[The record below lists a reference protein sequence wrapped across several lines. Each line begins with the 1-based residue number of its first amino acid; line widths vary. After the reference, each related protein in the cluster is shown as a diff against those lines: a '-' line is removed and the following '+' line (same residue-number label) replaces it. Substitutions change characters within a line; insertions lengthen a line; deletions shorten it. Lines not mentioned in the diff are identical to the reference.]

1 MNTIS
6 QNIMQLTENER
17 IQLFRL
23 LSTNA
28 DLVNKVIPGIPLI
41 EYILTGIDITASNS
55 EVTQAYSAWK
65 TKN

>member
-6 QNIMQLTENER
+6 QNIMRLSEGER
-17 IQLFRL
+17 GRVFKL

-28 DLVNKVIPGIPLI
+28 DVINKIIPGMPLI
-41 EYILTGIDITASNS
+41 EYILTGVDITANDS
-55 EVTQAYSAWK
+55 EVVQAYSAWK